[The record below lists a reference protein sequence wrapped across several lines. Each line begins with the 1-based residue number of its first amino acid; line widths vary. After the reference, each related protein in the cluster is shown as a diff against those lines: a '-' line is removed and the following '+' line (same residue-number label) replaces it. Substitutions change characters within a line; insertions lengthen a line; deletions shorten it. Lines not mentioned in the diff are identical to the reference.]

1 MYLQVEQHGHDQHE
15 VRGDHVE
22 AQHAR
27 EGRVQV
33 AEEPAHLLPGRHQH
47 QRQPGLLLHRTQ
59 IQVSLI
65 SLVNVRMEM
74 SFRNSDRLLISM
86 GGFGLVLYHLQI
98 HIGLTSGGG
107 KIGKEFINE
116 AMFFKVLTFC
126 VKGFLLTL
134 FFTSIRGSRPLVH
147 LPSIFATQAVKV
159 LSINGSKR
167 VISG

>member
-1 MYLQVEQHGHDQHE
+1 MTSTKFEEIMSKHNMHE
-15 VRGDHVE
+15 KDEFKSLKNLHIFYQAGTSTSGNPVFYYI
-22 AQHAR
+22 AR
-27 EGRVQV
+27 RYKLVSSVWLTFGWRC
-33 AEEPAHLLPGRHQH
+33 HLEIVTGCSSR
-47 QRQPGLLLHRTQ
+47 
-59 IQVSLI
+59 
-65 SLVNVRMEM
+65 
-74 SFRNSDRLLISM
+74 
-86 GGFGLVLYHLQI
+86 FGLVLYHLQI

-167 VISG
+167 VISGWC